1 MSKKIRENWGNT
13 THKLPTLDLVKIQ
26 LDSYQD
32 FLENRIGR
40 SLARLNPIKDFSGKA
55 FQFEFLN
62 HQIGDPKISPK
73 EALEKGITFDAPL
86 WATARLTNL
95 KTNKSQ
101 DKKVFLGDIPLMTA
115 IGTFV
120 INGVER
126 VVINQ
131 LVRSPGAY
139 FTQEIDPQSGR
150 HLYRAEIRPI
160 HGSWIELMVSKNDH
174 LSVRIDRR
182 RKISATTL
190 LRAIGFSTNEEI
202 EALFADVDIDTDHP
216 YIATTL
222 LKDSSSTTEEALLE
236 FYEKIRPGEPA
247 VLDNAKNLL
256 RQMFFDSRRYN
267 LGDVGRYKINKKLAG
282 FHSAN
287 TDSTTLTKDDLIATI
302 KYLISLQNGK
312 GKTDDI
318 DHLANRRLRQVGEL
332 VDQTALRRGLLSL
345 ERSIREKMSL
355 AKPEE
360 LHTPAS
366 FVNPRPVVAAVAEF
380 FRRNRLS
387 AILDQVNPLSEID
400 TIRRVTVMGPG
411 GVTRERA
418 SFSMRDI
425 HNSQYSKIGPIRSPE
440 GPNIGLVTYLALYT
454 KVNEYGFLKAPYLK
468 VEPVEKDGQTTM
480 KVGNKIIY
488 LTADD
493 EEDYYIT
500 HAEVNQENGFITDKW
515 VACRYQG
522 EFIEVDVQKVQY
534 IDIVPRQVVSSSA
547 SLIPFV
553 HHDDGIRALMGS
565 HMQTQAVPLLKPD
578 SPVVGTGMESVI
590 ADSMGW
596 VIKARHAGTVIS
608 SDAQHVSVKISA
620 QDAKSIDKSKCNTEY
635 GYIQV
640 KDNIETY
647 QIRKFYRTSQNT
659 SYSQKPLVMVGDSVK
674 VDDLIIDGPASDQG
688 ELALGQNLLI
698 AYMSFEGLG
707 YEDAIVVSSRL
718 LEKDFLS
725 SIHISEHTA
734 EVMDTKLGPE
744 ELTNDIPNVSEQD
757 LKYLGSDGVII
768 PGSVVGPRDILV
780 GKIAPK
786 GETELTAEERLLRAI
801 FGEKAREVRDTSL
814 RLPHGDQG
822 VVVSVHVLDRDKG
835 DELSPGV
842 IRQVKIRVAQL
853 RKITVGDKLAGRHGN
868 KGVISKIVPK
878 ADMPY
883 MANGRPIDIII
894 SPLSVLARMNL
905 GQLLEAQ
912 LAMAAEIQGKKIAVP
927 VFEQVPED
935 KINRLQEKSNLP
947 TSGKIQLY
955 DGRTGEKFLEQT
967 AVGIAYILKLIHMVE
982 DKTHAR
988 STGPYSLVTQQPLG
1002 GKAQRG
1008 GQRLGEMEVW
1018 ALEAHKAAHSLKEML
1033 TLKSDDVVGRSKAF
1047 EAIVKGL
1054 PIPDS
1059 TLPESFKVLVR
1070 ELNALGLSI
1079 LPMGNVETPPKET
1092 SDESQDST
1100 DIKET
1105 PEEQS
1110 DSTPQHVS
1118 TNVVSDEDA
1127 LGSDKDQLAEDKPTK
1142 EVNNQKD
1149 S

>member
-1 MSKKIRENWGNT
+1 MHRKKRENWGNVK
-13 THKLPTLDLVKIQ
+13 HKLPTLDLVKIQ
-26 LDSYQD
+26 LDSYSD
-32 FLENRIGR
+32 FLNNRIGE
-40 SLARLNPIKDFSGKA
+40 SLLKVNPIKDFSGNA
-55 FQFEFLN
+55 FQFEFLS
-62 HQIGDPKISPK
+62 HKIGDPKTTPK
-73 EALEKGITFDAPL
+73 KALEKGITFDAPL
-86 WATARLTNL
+86 WAIAKLTNL
-95 KTNKSQ
+95 KTNKFQ
-101 DKKVFLGDIPLMTA
+101 EKKVFLGDIPLMTS

-131 LVRSPGAY
+131 LVRSPGVY
-139 FTQEIDPQSGR
+139 FTKEIDPQSGR
-150 HLYRAEIRPI
+150 PLHKAEIRPI
-160 HGSWIELMVSKNDH
+160 HGSWIEIMVSKNDH
-174 LSVRIDRR
+174 LSVRVDRR
-182 RKISATTL
+182 RKISVTTL
-190 LRAIGFSTNEEI
+190 LRAIGFSSNEEI
-202 EALFADVDIDTDHP
+202 EALFKDVDVDTDHP

-222 LKDSSSTTEEALLE
+222 LKDTSSNTDEALLE

-247 VLDNAKNLL
+247 VLENAKNLL
-256 RQMFFDSRRYN
+256 KQMFFDHRRYN
-267 LGDVGRYKINKKLAG
+267 LGAVGRYKTNKKLAS
-282 FHSAN
+282 FRSVS
-287 TDSTTLTKDDLIATI
+287 TDSTTLTKDDLVATI

-366 FVNPRPVVAAVAEF
+366 FVNPRPVVAAIAEF

-400 TIRRVTVMGPG
+400 TIRRATVMGPG

-425 HNSQYSKIGPIRSPE
+425 HNSQYSRIGPIRSPE

-454 KVNEYGFLKAPYLK
+454 KVNKYGFLQSPYLK
-468 VEPVEKDGQTTM
+468 VDQITKNDKPLM
-480 KVGNKIIY
+480 KVTNEIVY

-500 HAEVNQENGFITDKW
+500 HAEVGQKNSYITDKW

-522 EFIEVDVQKVQY
+522 EFIEVDVNKVQY
-534 IDIVPRQVVSSSA
+534 IDIVPRQVVSTSA

-565 HMQTQAVPLLKPD
+565 HMQTQAVPLLKAE
-578 SPVVGTGMESVI
+578 SPVIGTGMESVI
-590 ADSMGW
+590 ASSMGW
-596 VIKARHAGTVIS
+596 VVKARHAGTVTS
-608 SDAQHVSVKISA
+608 SDGQHISIKISKK
-620 QDAKSIDKSKCNTEY
+620 DASEATKAKLETEY
-635 GYIQV
+635 GYIQI
-640 KDNIETY
+640 KSDIETY

-659 SYSQKPLVMVGDSVK
+659 SYSQKPLVLAGEK
-674 VDDLIIDGPASDQG
+674 VEAGDLIIDGPASENG

-718 LEKDFLS
+718 LEKDLLS

-744 ELTNDIPNVSEQD
+744 ELTNDIPNVSEHD
-757 LKYLGSDGVII
+757 LRYLGTDGIII
-768 PGSVVGPRDILV
+768 PGSVVGPRDILI

-814 RLPHGDQG
+814 KLPHGDQG
-822 VVVSVHVLDRDKG
+822 VVVSVQVLDREKG

-842 IRQVKIRVAQL
+842 IQQVKVQVAQL

-878 ADMPY
+878 TDMPH

-912 LAMAAEIQGKKIAVP
+912 LGIAAEAQDKKIAVP
-927 VFEQVPED
+927 VFERIPEE
-935 KINRLQEKSNLP
+935 KINQLLVKSGLP
-947 TSGKIQLY
+947 ISGKLQLY
-955 DGRTGEKFLEQT
+955 DGRTGEKFIEKT
-967 AVGIAYILKLIHMVE
+967 ATGVAYILKLIHMVE

-1018 ALEAHKAAHSLKEML
+1018 ALEAHKAAHGLQEML

-1054 PIPDS
+1054 PIPES
-1059 TLPESFKVLVR
+1059 TTPESFKVLIK
-1070 ELNALGLSI
+1070 ELNALNLAIIPVGTAA
-1079 LPMGNVETPPKET
+1079 PV
-1092 SDESQDST
+1092 
-1100 DIKET
+1100 IKEAEV
-1105 PEEQS
+1105 EETKKEVQEGVE
-1110 DSTPQHVS
+1110 DSKPDHVS
-1118 TNVVSDEDA
+1118 SNLASEENNTEELKTTNN
-1127 LGSDKDQLAEDKPTK
+1127 K
-1142 EVNNQKD
+1142 
-1149 S
+1149 

>member
-1 MSKKIRENWGNT
+1 MHRKKRENWGNT

-26 LDSYQD
+26 LDSYSD
-32 FLENRIGR
+32 FLENRIGQ
-40 SLARLNPIKDFSGKA
+40 SLLRLNPIKDFSGTA
-55 FQFEFLN
+55 FQFEFLG
-62 HQIGDPKISPK
+62 HQIGDPKVTPK
-73 EALEKGITFDAPL
+73 ESLEKGVSFDAPL
-86 WATARLTNL
+86 WATAKLTNL
-95 KTNKSQ
+95 KTNNSQ
-101 DKKVFLGDIPLMTA
+101 EKRVFLGDIPLMTS
-115 IGTFV
+115 IGTFI

-131 LVRSPGAY
+131 LVRSPGVY
-139 FTQEIDPQSGR
+139 FTKEIDPQSGR
-150 HLYRAEIRPI
+150 FLYKAEIRPI
-160 HGSWIELMVSKNDH
+160 HGSWIEIMVSKNDH

-202 EALFADVDIDTDHP
+202 ENLFTEVDTDEDRP
-216 YIATTL
+216 YVATTL
-222 LKDSSSTTEEALLE
+222 LKDLSSNTDEALLE

-256 RQMFFDSRRYN
+256 RQMFFDNRRYN
-267 LGDVGRYKINKKLAG
+267 LGEVGRYKINKKLTG
-282 FHSAN
+282 FHS
-287 TDSTTLTKDDLIATI
+287 TGSDTTTLTKDDIVATI

-332 VDQTALRRGLLSL
+332 VDQTSLRRGLLSL

-366 FVNPRPVVAAVAEF
+366 FVNPRPVVAAIAEF

-400 TIRRVTVMGPG
+400 TVRRATVMGPG

-440 GPNIGLVTYLALYT
+440 GPNIGLVTYLALFT
-454 KVNEYGFLKAPYLK
+454 KVNKFGFLQAPYLK
-468 VEPVEKDGQTTM
+468 VDQETKNGKQLM
-480 KVGNKIIY
+480 KVGKEIEY

-493 EEDYYIT
+493 EEDFYIT
-500 HAEVNQENGFITDKW
+500 HAEVKQENGYITDKW

-522 EFIEVDVQKVQY
+522 EFIEADVTKVQY
-534 IDIVPRQVVSSSA
+534 IDVVPRQVVGTSA

-565 HMQTQAVPLLKPD
+565 HMQTQAVPLLKPEA
-578 SPVVGTGMESVI
+578 PIVGTGMEEVI
-590 ADSMGW
+590 ACSMDW
-596 VIKARHAGTVIS
+596 VVKARHSGTVIS
-608 SDAQHVSVKISA
+608 SDAQHVSIKISKK
-620 QDAKSIDKSKCNTEY
+620 DVEIAKKNKTLTDY
-635 GYIQV
+635 GYVQIKGDV
-640 KDNIETY
+640 ETY
-647 QIRKFYRTSQNT
+647 EIRKFYRTSQNT
-659 SYSQKPLVMVGDSVK
+659 CYSQNPLVAVGDKVE
-674 VDDLIIDGPASDQG
+674 VDDLIINGPASDDG

-707 YEDAIVVSSRL
+707 YEDAIVVSSEL
-718 LEKDFLS
+718 LEKDYLS

-757 LKYLGSDGVII
+757 LRYLGLDGVIV

-822 VVVSVHVLDRDKG
+822 VIVSIQTLDRESG

-842 IRQVKIRVAQL
+842 IKQVKVRVAQL

-878 ADMPY
+878 SDMPHL
-883 MANGRPIDIII
+883 ASGRPIDIII

-912 LAMAAEIQGKKIAVP
+912 LGIAAEAQNKTIAVP
-927 VFEQVPED
+927 VFEQIPEE
-935 KINRLQEKSNLP
+935 KINKLSLESGLP
-947 TSGKIQLY
+947 VSGKVQLY
-955 DGRTGEKFLEQT
+955 DGRTGEKFIEET
-967 AVGIAYILKLIHMVE
+967 ATGVAYILKLIHMVE

-1018 ALEAHKAAHSLKEML
+1018 ALEAHKAAHVLQEML
-1033 TLKSDDVVGRSKAF
+1033 TIKSDDVVGRSKAF

-1054 PIPDS
+1054 PIPES
-1059 TLPESFKVLVR
+1059 TLPESFKVLVK
-1070 ELNALGLSI
+1070 ELNALGMSVLPVGNTDTDTSI
-1079 LPMGNVETPPKET
+1079 QKE
-1092 SDESQDST
+1092 EE
-1100 DIKET
+1100 KEK
-1105 PEEQS
+1105 PEHASSNITE
-1110 DSTPQHVS
+1110 
-1118 TNVVSDEDA
+1118 E
-1127 LGSDKDQLAEDKPTK
+1127 KEDKEKEEEPVE
-1142 EVNNQKD
+1142 EVNNKD
-1149 S
+1149 NDK